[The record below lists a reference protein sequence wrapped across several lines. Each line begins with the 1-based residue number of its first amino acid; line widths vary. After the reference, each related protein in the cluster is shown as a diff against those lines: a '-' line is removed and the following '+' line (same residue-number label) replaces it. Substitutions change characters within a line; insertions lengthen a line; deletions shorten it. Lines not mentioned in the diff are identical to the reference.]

1 MTREEYIKALI
12 KKQGMTIKSFAQRI
26 GMPYSTLLSMLN
38 GVIGGASIDNVVKIC
53 DGLGITVDQLQA
65 ASEQSVI
72 LEMLKPTVPAPA
84 PRIDSRED
92 YIKSR
97 IKAKGMN
104 LKSFA
109 KSIDMPYSTL
119 LSMLNGS
126 IGSAS
131 INNVLKI
138 CHGLDISIN
147 DLENLSA
154 NSQTAPFEVDS
165 FERTLVLEYRN
176 RPELRPAIN
185 ILLGLEQS

>member
-1 MTREEYIKALI
+1 MTREEYIKTLI
-12 KKQGMTIKSFAQRI
+12 KKQGMTMKSFAQKI

-38 GVIGGASIDNVVKIC
+38 GMIGGASIDNVIKIC
-53 DGLGITVDQLQA
+53 NGLGITVDQLQA

-72 LEMLKPTVPAPA
+72 LEMLKPSPAPA
-84 PRIDSRED
+84 PKIDSRED
-92 YIKSR
+92 YIKSL

-154 NSQTAPFEVDS
+154 SSQTAPFEVDS

>member
-1 MTREEYIKALI
+1 
-12 KKQGMTIKSFAQRI
+12 
-26 GMPYSTLLSMLN
+26 
-38 GVIGGASIDNVVKIC
+38 
-53 DGLGITVDQLQA
+53 
-65 ASEQSVI
+65 
-72 LEMLKPTVPAPA
+72 
-84 PRIDSRED
+84 
-92 YIKSR
+92 
-97 IKAKGMN
+97 
-104 LKSFA
+104 
-109 KSIDMPYSTL
+109 MPYSTL

>member
-104 LKSFA
+104 
-109 KSIDMPYSTL
+109 
-119 LSMLNGS
+119 
-126 IGSAS
+126 
-131 INNVLKI
+131 
-138 CHGLDISIN
+138 
-147 DLENLSA
+147 
-154 NSQTAPFEVDS
+154 
-165 FERTLVLEYRN
+165 
-176 RPELRPAIN
+176 
-185 ILLGLEQS
+185 

>member
-1 MTREEYIKALI
+1 MTREEYIKTLI
-12 KKQGMTIKSFAQRI
+12 KKQGMTMKSFAQKI

-38 GVIGGASIDNVVKIC
+38 GMIGGASIDNVIKIC
-53 DGLGITVDQLQA
+53 NGLGITVDQLQA

-72 LEMLKPTVPAPA
+72 LEMLKPSPAPA

-92 YIKSR
+92 YIKSL

-154 NSQTAPFEVDS
+154 SSQTAPFEVDS